1 MIYSR
6 KGTKSEM
13 KTEQVI
19 KGKWSKDKKGK
30 VKYHWGGKI
39 SLDIWL
45 ENRSTMNFTN
55 HKFTN
60 SIQC

>member
-1 MIYSR
+1 
-6 KGTKSEM
+6 M